1 MDDSRDVWFF
11 DRFAPLYDRL
21 MAAPDVA
28 AIHAGLGAAER
39 DVEDVVDVAGGT
51 GRGLHGLEF
60 PDAVVLDASRPMLGE
75 AATTG
80 FRPVQGAAGRL
91 PLPDDAVDAVTVVD
105 ALHMLQDVDGVLA
118 EAARVLRPG
127 GVLVVREIDPETS
140 KGRAL
145 RAVEH
150 TLGFT
155 STFLTPAEVETRMS
169 AAGLDPSV
177 PHPEWKYTAA
187 GVAPAESA
195 ND

>member
-21 MAAPDVA
+21 MAAPDVE
-28 AIHAGLGAAER
+28 AIQSGLAAAER

-60 PDAVVLDASRPMLGE
+60 PDAMVVDASRPMLAE
-75 AATTG
+75 AVDSG
-80 FRPVQGAAGRL
+80 FRPAQGAAGRL
-91 PLPDDAVDAVTVVD
+91 PLAEDAVDAVTVVD
-105 ALHMLQDVDGVLA
+105 ALHMLRDVDAVLA
-118 EAARVLRPG
+118 EAVRVLRPG
-127 GVLVVREIDPETS
+127 GVLVVREIDPETG

-155 STFLTPAEVETRMS
+155 STFLTPAEVETRMA
-169 AAGLDPSV
+169 AAGLNSSV

-187 GVAPAESA
+187 GVLPVESA
-195 ND
+195 SD